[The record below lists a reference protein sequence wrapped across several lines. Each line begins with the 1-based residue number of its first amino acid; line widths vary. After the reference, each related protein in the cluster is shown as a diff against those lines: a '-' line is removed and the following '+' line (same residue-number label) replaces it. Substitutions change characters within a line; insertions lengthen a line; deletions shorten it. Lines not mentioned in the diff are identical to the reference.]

1 MLYKLDLEAK
11 VSIIVIGIYNINA
24 RYNQNLKFNMNH
36 LTGYSVS
43 IKVWTILDNNQ
54 LVYNLLLSL

>member
-1 MLYKLDLEAK
+1 MLYIMLYKLDLEAK

-36 LTGYSVS
+36 LTGSSVS
-43 IKVWTILDNNQ
+43 IKV
-54 LVYNLLLSL
+54 

>member
-1 MLYKLDLEAK
+1 MEC
-11 VSIIVIGIYNINA
+11 NA

-36 LTGYSVS
+36 LTGSVP

-54 LVYNLLLSL
+54 LAYN